1 MAKKKQTGN
10 TRILR
15 ISKYK
20 TKFTY
25 TKTQLFAEN
34 KGFCVKCGA
43 VKPGP
48 RLTPKRKVVGS
59 NPARNADF
67 KGGDRKDWFPLL
79 SSQKTISVKK
89 PFMKPTVF
97 LS

>member
-10 TRILR
+10 TRIFR
-15 ISKYK
+15 RSKYK

-48 RLTPKRKVVGS
+48 RLTPKAEVEQSPRDFWRLIKCINKPKKV
-59 NPARNADF
+59 N
-67 KGGDRKDWFPLL
+67 K
-79 SSQKTISVKK
+79 SV
-89 PFMKPTVF
+89 
-97 LS
+97 